1 MPKAMPATTHASA
14 VAASTVASRWISP
27 TRGSIPAGAI
37 ASSIRTPRGRDK
49 EPQKPA
55 AEREHQTFREQLSHE
70 PRPLRANRRTNADL
84 VLPRRRAH

>member
-14 VAASTVASRWISP
+14 VAAEHRCVEVDLPDARQHSR
-27 TRGSIPAGAI
+27 RGHRQEYSHAG
-37 ASSIRTPRGRDK
+37 GRDK

-70 PRPLRANRRTNADL
+70 PRPFRANRRTNADL